1 MEREIEVKVLHV
13 DLDEMERRLV
23 ELGGEK
29 IGEEQQTNY
38 LIDSATHPIAAGL
51 GYLRIRRIQRYGSET
66 IQCTFKEKKSDE
78 GVRAYDEH
86 TVIIDDAREML
97 AIFALLGYGLVEEA
111 KKHRISY
118 AFKGC
123 RIDLDR
129 WDPESFPEPYMEIE
143 GPSKEAIDEVI
154 AALSVDREQVS
165 TKSIAELKKSWNK

>member
-23 ELGGEK
+23 ELGGER

-38 LIDSATHPIAAGL
+38 LIDSAAHPIAPES
-51 GYLRIRRIQRYGSET
+51 GYLRIRCIQKDGRET

-86 TVIIDDAREML
+86 TVIIDDAREMR

-118 AFKGC
+118 AFKQC
-123 RIDLDR
+123 RMDLDR

-143 GPSKEAIDEVI
+143 GPNREAIDKAI
-154 AALSVDREQVS
+154 AALSIAREQVS
-165 TKSIAELKKSWNK
+165 TKSIAELKKSWNI

>member
-23 ELGGEK
+23 DLGGEK
-29 IGEEQQTNY
+29 IGEERQTNY
-38 LIDSATHPIAAGL
+38 LIDSAGHPISAGL
-51 GYLRIRRIQRYGSET
+51 GYLRIRRVEKGGGET
-66 IQCTFKEKKSDE
+66 IQCTFKEKKYDE

-86 TVIIDDAREML
+86 TVIIDDAREMR

-118 AFKGC
+118 AFKQC

-143 GPSKEAIDEVI
+143 GPNREAIDEVI
-154 AALSVDREQVS
+154 VALSIDREQVS
-165 TKSIAELKKSWNK
+165 TKSIAELKKSRNI

>member
-13 DLDEMERRLV
+13 DLDEMEAKLV
-23 ELGGEK
+23 DFGGEK
-29 IGEEQQTNY
+29 IGEERQTNY
-38 LIDSATHPIAAGL
+38 LIDSAAHPIPAGL
-51 GYLRIRRIQRYGSET
+51 GYLRIRCIQKDGGET
-66 IQCTFKEKKSDE
+66 VQCTFKEKKSDE

-86 TVIIDDAREML
+86 TVIIDDAREMR

-118 AFKGC
+118 AFKQC

-143 GPSKEAIDEVI
+143 GPNREAIDEVI
-154 AALSVDREQVS
+154 AALSIDREQVS
-165 TKSIAELKKSWNK
+165 TKSIAELKKSRNI

>member
-13 DLDEMERRLV
+13 DLNEMEAKLV
-23 ELGGEK
+23 DLGGEK
-29 IGEEQQTNY
+29 IGEEHQTNY
-38 LIDSATHPIAAGL
+38 LIDSAAHPIPAGL
-51 GYLRIRRIQRYGSET
+51 GYLRIRCIQKDGRET

-86 TVIIDDAREML
+86 TVIIDDVREMRT
-97 AIFALLGYGLVEEA
+97 IFDLLGYGLVEEA

-118 AFKGC
+118 AFKQC

-143 GPSKEAIDEVI
+143 GPNKAAIDEVI
-154 AALSVDREQVS
+154 VALSIDREQVS
-165 TKSIAELKKSWNK
+165 TKSIAELKKSRNI

>member
-13 DLDEMERRLV
+13 DLNEMEAKLV
-23 ELGGEK
+23 DLGGEK

-38 LIDSATHPIAAGL
+38 LIDSAAHPIDAGL
-51 GYLRIRRIQRYGSET
+51 GYLRIRCIEKDGSET
-66 IQCTFKEKKSDE
+66 IQCTFKEKKCDE
-78 GVRAYDEH
+78 GVRAYNEH
-86 TVIIDDAREML
+86 TVIIDDAREMR

-118 AFKGC
+118 AFKQC

-143 GPSKEAIDEVI
+143 GPNREAIDEVI
-154 AALSVDREQVS
+154 AALSIDRKQVS
-165 TKSIAELKKSWNK
+165 TKSIAELKKSRNI

>member
-13 DLDEMERRLV
+13 DLDAMEAKLV
-23 ELGGEK
+23 DLGGEK

-38 LIDSATHPIAAGL
+38 LIDSAAHPIPAGR
-51 GYLRIRRIQRYGSET
+51 GYLRIRCIEKNGCET

-86 TVIIDDAREML
+86 TVIIDDAREMR
-97 AIFALLGYGLVEEA
+97 AIFALLGYDLVEEA

-118 AFKGC
+118 VFGQC

-143 GPSKEAIDEVI
+143 GPSRAVIEKAI
-154 AALSVDREQVS
+154 AALSIREEQVS
-165 TKSIAELKKSWNK
+165 TKSIAELKKSWNI

>member
-51 GYLRIRRIQRYGSET
+51 GYLRIRRIQRDGSET

>member
-13 DLDEMERRLV
+13 DLDEMARRLV
-23 ELGGEK
+23 DLGGEK

-38 LIDSATHPIAAGL
+38 LIDSAAHPIAAEL
-51 GYLRIRRIQRYGSET
+51 GYLRIRRIQRDGSET

-118 AFKGC
+118 AFKQ
-123 RIDLDR
+123 RRMDLDR

-143 GPSKEAIDEVI
+143 GPNREAIDKAI
-154 AALSVDREQVS
+154 AALSIDREQVS

>member
-23 ELGGEK
+23 DFGGEK
-29 IGEEQQTNY
+29 IGEEHQTNY
-38 LIDSATHPIAAGL
+38 LIDSAAHPIPAGL
-51 GYLRIRRIQRYGSET
+51 GYLRIRRIEKDGGET
-66 IQCTFKEKKSDE
+66 VQCTFKEKKSDE

-86 TVIIDDAREML
+86 TVIIDDAREMR
-97 AIFALLGYGLVEEA
+97 AIFDLLGYGLVEEA

-118 AFKGC
+118 AFKQC

-143 GPSKEAIDEVI
+143 GSNRAAIDEVI
-154 AALSVDREQVS
+154 AALSIDREQVS
-165 TKSIAELKKSWNK
+165 TKSIAELKKSRNI

>member
-1 MEREIEVKVLHV
+1 MEREIEVKVLYV
-13 DLDEMERRLV
+13 DLDEMEAKLV
-23 ELGGEK
+23 DLGGEK
-29 IGEEQQTNY
+29 IGEEHQTNY
-38 LIDSATHPIAAGL
+38 LIDSAAHPIPAGL
-51 GYLRIRRIQRYGSET
+51 GYLRIRRIKKNGDET

-86 TVIIDDAREML
+86 TVIIDDAREMR

-118 AFKGC
+118 AFKQC

-143 GPSKEAIDEVI
+143 GPNREAIDEVI
-154 AALSVDREQVS
+154 VALSIAREQVS
-165 TKSIAELKKSWNK
+165 TKSIAELKKSWNI